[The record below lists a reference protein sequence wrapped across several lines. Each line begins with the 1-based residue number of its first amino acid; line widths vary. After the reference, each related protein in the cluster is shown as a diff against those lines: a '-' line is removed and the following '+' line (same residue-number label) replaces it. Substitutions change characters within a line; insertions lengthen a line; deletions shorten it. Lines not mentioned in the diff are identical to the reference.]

1 MVSLS
6 LLQLLFW
13 GYGNFGSRQD
23 ESCGFSGGKRPFPHD
38 SWIDEDHQSG
48 ASRWGF

>member
-13 GYGNFGSRQD
+13 GYGDFGSRQD
-23 ESCGFSGGKRPFPHD
+23 KTRSFSGGERPFPHD
-38 SWIDEDHQSG
+38 SWVDEDHQSG